1 MCRLFGL
8 SAAPHRVRASFWLL
22 DAPDSLAQQ
31 SHREPDGTG
40 LGTFA
45 EDGTPL
51 VEKQPLAAYE
61 DAEFAQEAKHRYSA
75 TFVAHIRFATTG
87 ELLPQNTHP
96 FAQNGR
102 VFAHNGVVEDLPKLE
117 AELGSDL
124 ALVHGDTDSE
134 RVFALVTQHIGRSGG
149 DVTAGITAAARWLA
163 DNVPI
168 YALNILLTTP
178 GELWALRYP
187 DTHDLLF
194 LERRAG
200 GPSGRRHLQHA
211 STPGRIRARS
221 EHLAER
227 PAVVVASE
235 QMDEDPGW
243 TPLQSGELLHVGRD
257 LAVTREV
264 IVEHPPR
271 YPIRLE
277 DLNARAAAAQTEK

>member
-45 EDGTPL
+45 EDGTPI

-61 DAEFAQEAKHRYSA
+61 DKEFAQEAKHRSSA

-96 FAQNGR
+96 FAQDGR

-134 RVFALVTQHIGRSGG
+134 RVFALVTSHIGRNGG
-149 DVTAGITAAARWLA
+149 DVTAGITSAARWLA

-200 GPSGRRHLQHA
+200 GPSGGRHLQHA

-221 EHLAER
+221 EHLAEY

-243 TPLQSGELLHVGRD
+243 MPLQSGELLHVDRD
-257 LAVTREV
+257 LTVTREV
-264 IVEHPPR
+264 IVDRPPR
-271 YPIRLE
+271 YPIRLA